1 MSLLPF
7 LSGAVTMGF
16 AIAAIFFLRFWR
28 DTRDGLFLSF
38 ALAFLLLGLVQALL
52 ALGNV
57 PVEERSWIYLIRLI
71 AFLIILAAIVRKN
84 LSSR

>member
-16 AIAAIFFLRFWR
+16 AVAAIFFLRFWR

-57 PVEERSWIYLIRLI
+57 PVEERSWIYLIRLG